1 MISNCGD
8 GEPNAVSCIQRFNF
22 PAPQLEL
29 AILSKEFRITE
40 HAQSSVVKYF
50 SFFSAEF
57 S

>member
-1 MISNCGD
+1 MLCT
-8 GEPNAVSCIQRFNF
+8 CIQRFNF